1 MLTQLQFTLR
11 WSHMG
16 TGYFSQYDVWEN
28 FHIITKESRCYK
40 HTHTKWQIP
49 SLQQGIQKIH
59 HSASNNQAF
68 LGSNWILGLFPA
80 GHFLEITTA
89 GNESNLRKMIL
100 RYLIMS
106 CPMENHPF
114 RKMILPYVFKKK
126 LEIASLPLLSCGW
139 ETQFVVPNRSSFLDT
154 HAHSSEALRD
164 SLLHCIL
171 M

>member
-1 MLTQLQFTLR
+1 MR
-11 WSHMG
+11 
-16 TGYFSQYDVWEN
+16 EN
-28 FHIITKESRCYK
+28 SEVVIIYTDKYANTATVYPPMV
-40 HTHTKWQIP
+40 TH
-49 SLQQGIQKIH
+49 G
-59 HSASNNQAF
+59 N
-68 LGSNWILGLFPA
+68 NWILGLFPA

-89 GNESNLRKMIL
+89 GNESNLRKIIL

-114 RKMILPYVFKKK
+114 RKMILPYVLQKK